1 MQYSFYLVLLLLLA
15 VGCICLGVMILKRTS
30 AYYEDLNKRNIHNN
44 SVFSYLLTTMV
55 NVEYKKQM
63 MINRMD
69 QLFEKYFKN
78 IIQTFHVYLDF
89 SKRKGRYESVYNFA
103 LSIFGACTYIY
114 IAYLSLHGYLSI
126 GSVLLYA
133 GAMQQLIQYISGC
146 IISYS
151 DAVFQL
157 DYLNYFTDFLHDESI
172 RTTGSLPI
180 EKRNDNAYEFCFEN
194 VSFHYPNSEQLV
206 LSNVNLTFKI
216 GEKLALVGQNGA
228 GKTTITNLIN
238 RFYDIADGK
247 IRYDGININKIKKSS
262 LRKSL
267 GIVLQDTVLF
277 TGTVMDNIRYGRLT
291 ATDEECIAAAKLAGA
306 DGFIQHLPQG
316 YQTMLNGDGSNLSQG
331 QCQLLAIARAAVAD
345 PPVMIMDEATSSIDT
360 RTEQIVQTGMDRLMN
375 GRTVFVIAHR
385 LSTVKNSN
393 VIIVLDH
400 GRIIERGTHEELLAQ
415 KGQYYQLYTG
425 AFELE

>member
-1 MQYSFYLVLLLLLA
+1 MAQVEPKQAKS
-15 VGCICLGVMILKRTS
+15 LKKDS
-30 AYYEDLNKRNIHNN
+30 KDFDIY
-44 SVFSYLLTTMV
+44 
-55 NVEYKKQM
+55 
-63 MINRMD
+63 RMNTAD
-69 QLFEKYFKN
+69 YRA
-78 IIQTFHVYLDF
+78 IA
-89 SKRKGRYESVYNFA
+89 YNFA
-103 LSIFGACTYIY
+103 GSKLFKTYPELANILSYGIDREAIVKSALLGEGQV
-114 IAYLSLHGYLSI
+114 AYSP
-126 GSVLLYA
+126 
-133 GAMQQLIQYISGC
+133 IQKNKFNSSDIEKFAYNPDK
-146 IISYS
+146 II
-151 DAVFQL
+151 
-157 DYLNYFTDFLHDESI
+157 LHDV
-172 RTTGSLPI
+172 TLFGKPG
-180 EKRNDNAYEFCFEN
+180 
-194 VSFHYPNSEQLV
+194 Q
-206 LSNVNLTFKI
+206 KI
-216 GEKLALVGQNGA
+216 AFVGATGA

-277 TGTVMDNIRYGRLT
+277 TGTVMDNIRYGRLS
-291 ATDEECIAAAKLAGA
+291 ASDEECIAAAKLAGA
-306 DGFIQHLPQG
+306 DGFIRHLPEG

-385 LSTVKNSN
+385 LSTVKNAN